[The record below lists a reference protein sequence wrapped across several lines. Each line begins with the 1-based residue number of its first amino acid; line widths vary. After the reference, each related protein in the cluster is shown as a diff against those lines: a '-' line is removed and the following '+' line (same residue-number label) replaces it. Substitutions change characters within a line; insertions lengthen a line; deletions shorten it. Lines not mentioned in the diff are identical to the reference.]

1 MLAYVMQY
9 LDNFVLLRIR
19 LVNQYSNKA
28 VKEILRS
35 NLVISI

>member
-1 MLAYVMQY
+1 MLAYTMQY
-9 LDNFVLLRIR
+9 LDNFTLLRLR